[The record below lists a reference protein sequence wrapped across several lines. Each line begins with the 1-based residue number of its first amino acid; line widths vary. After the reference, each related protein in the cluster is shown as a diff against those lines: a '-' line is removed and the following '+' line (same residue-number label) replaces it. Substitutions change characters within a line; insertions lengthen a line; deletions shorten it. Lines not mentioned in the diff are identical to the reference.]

1 MFGYFQFGQ
10 PQFAD
15 APFFPVQ
22 PSGGGGS
29 NGGGEASRFNPHHQR
44 RVLENQ
50 IEITILAFLNTQS

>member
-22 PSGGGGS
+22 PSGGGS
-29 NGGGEASRFNPHHQR
+29 NGGGQAGRDHRSRR
-44 RVLENQ
+44 ILENH
-50 IEITILAFLNTQS
+50 IEITLLAFLNTQP